1 MQRYSK
7 YKDSGVKWLGE
18 IPSHWEVKRL
28 GKICSFSKGLQFTK
42 ADLVEDGVPVVSYGQ
57 VHAKYNSRTHLSND
71 LIRYVPGD
79 IAYGNENSKVG
90 IGDFIVADTS
100 EDVDGCGN
108 MAFNDCRT
116 DLYGGYHTI
125 LIKNL
130 QIQNQKFLA
139 YLFNSHT
146 WRAQVRN
153 LVNGVKVYTINR
165 DILKSSY
172 VIIPPNK
179 EQNVIVDYLDSA
191 VSVIDN
197 AIAQQQK
204 MIDLLNERKQII
216 INDAVTKG
224 LDPKAKMK
232 DSGIDWIGQIPEHWE
247 IRKLKYML
255 RTNLMYGANES
266 AESDDPSFPRYI
278 RITDIDEDGNLKPD
292 TFRSLPPIKAEPY
305 LLDKG
310 DLLFAR
316 SGATAGK
323 TYLFNEDIKACF
335 AGYLIKASLKDVMM
349 PEYLNYYTKS
359 GVYDNWKKSIF
370 IQATI
375 PNIGADK
382 YANLLVTLPS
392 KKEQQDIIK
401 FLDLEVGKV
410 NQVVSECKQKIALLQ
425 ERKQII
431 INDVV
436 TGKVKVV

>member
-1 MQRYSK
+1 MQKYSK

-18 IPSHWEVKRL
+18 IPSHWEVKHLRNFL
-28 GKICSFSKGLQFTK
+28 TLFSEKGFGDSQLLSVTREKGVILRDRDNKEENHNFVPDDLSGYKHLNAGDFVINKMKSWQGSYGVSDYEGIVSPAYFTCKLHGINSKFFSRAIRSRAYIGFFMQFSKGIRVDQW
-42 ADLVEDGVPVVSYGQ
+42 DLDPNSMKEIPFVVP
-57 VHAKYNSRTHLSND
+57 SNEEQ
-71 LIRYVPGD
+71 
-79 IAYGNENSKVG
+79 IA
-90 IGDFIVADTS
+90 IV
-100 EDVDGCGN
+100 N
-108 MAFNDCRT
+108 
-116 DLYGGYHTI
+116 
-125 LIKNL
+125 
-130 QIQNQKFLA
+130 
-139 YLFNSHT
+139 
-146 WRAQVRN
+146 
-153 LVNGVKVYTINR
+153 
-165 DILKSSY
+165 
-172 VIIPPNK
+172 
-179 EQNVIVDYLDSA
+179 YLDS
-191 VSVIDN
+191 VTSKIDE

-278 RITDIDEDGNLKPD
+278 RITDIDEDGSLKPD
-292 TFRSLPPIKAEPY
+292 TFRSLPPLKAEPY

-323 TYLFNEDIKACF
+323 TYLFNEDAKACF

-349 PEYLNYYTKS
+349 PGYLNYYTKS

-401 FLDLEVGKV
+401 YLDLETGKV
-410 NQVVSECKQKIALLQ
+410 NQVVSECKEKIALLQ

-436 TGKVKVV
+436 TGKVKVA